1 MRIFGPLAMILA
13 GISANAQ
20 TIQEI
25 KVEVPFNFTAA
36 GKDLPAGEY
45 HLVFNP
51 SNAIVT
57 LRGESSATLFLMT
70 APVSSAGDGRSF
82 LRFYSYGEHRTL
94 QDVAFTPPCAA
105 SPLPT
110 EANSRMQNPLC
121 Q

>member
-1 MRIFGPLAMILA
+1 MGCGKRRKSVTTLGRTTTSRKPMQAVMRIFGPLAMILA

-51 SNAIVT
+51 
-57 LRGESSATLFLMT
+57 
-70 APVSSAGDGRSF
+70 
-82 LRFYSYGEHRTL
+82 
-94 QDVAFTPPCAA
+94 
-105 SPLPT
+105 
-110 EANSRMQNPLC
+110 
-121 Q
+121 